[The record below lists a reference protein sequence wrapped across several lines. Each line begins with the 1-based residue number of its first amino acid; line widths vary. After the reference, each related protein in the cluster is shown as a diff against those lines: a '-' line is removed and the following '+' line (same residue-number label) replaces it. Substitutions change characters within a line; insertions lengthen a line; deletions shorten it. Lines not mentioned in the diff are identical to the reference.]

1 MEVDNKYKRKNIDEQ
16 KQYKKKQK
24 KNYLVQDAKKEKAG
38 LNSGVPGIFI
48 TCVLGKEKQTI
59 KEIYQIFNSHAETI
73 YGKESTN
80 KEEDVEENL
89 VSIED
94 AFVGITSLNFNH
106 RNLITITS
114 IEELKSLNN
123 VKAKRWFTAV
133 DINIPCC
140 IFVKTIEPII
150 PVDFVHSL
158 LKHYQQSGKRVS
170 KFLLRL
176 LPVESTC
183 FASMEDIEKLTK
195 NIVLPYF
202 NSEKEPIKFSI
213 QIKIRN
219 NNTIDRT
226 KVINLVA
233 DIVNP
238 ENKKHKVDLTTPDL
252 FIIVQIFKG
261 INFEKY
267 LIFNIDLVATCGIS
281 VAKDYFDLK
290 GFNLNEIYGDN
301 NNISKKSKKIVGEKK
316 VDDT

>member
-24 KNYLVQDAKKEKAG
+24 KNYLVQDVKKEKAG
-38 LNSGVPGIFI
+38 LNSGVSSLPAYLEKKSRQLKKFI
-48 TCVLGKEKQTI
+48 KFSTVC
-59 KEIYQIFNSHAETI
+59 HAETI

-252 FIIVQIFKG
+252 FIIVQIFK
-261 INFEKY
+261 
-267 LIFNIDLVATCGIS
+267 ATCGIS
-281 VAKDYFDLK
+281 VVKDYFDLK

-301 NNISKKSKKIVGEKK
+301 NNISKISKKIVGEKK